1 MKINVSRL
9 SVYSF
14 LAMAAMLF
22 MMTNVAMFAPQL
34 NYLVWALIAA
44 GLRLCAEN
52 RRQEGPYGTAIVV

>member
-1 MKINVSRL
+1 MT
-9 SVYSF
+9 
-14 LAMAAMLF
+14 AMLF

-44 GLRLCAEN
+44 GLRLGAGN